1 MKVGVIIPAFNEAE
15 TIPHL
20 IEHLLPLVNEVVVV
34 DDGSTD
40 NTAEEAKARGA
51 RALRH
56 PRRMGKGAALRTGF
70 QYAIREDF
78 HAVITMDA
86 DGQHDWREIPEFIE
100 ADRNGEAGIIIGNRM
115 GDVHSM
121 PLIRLWT
128 NRVTSWII
136 SCLSHQRIEDSQS
149 GYRLIRTDVLRDV
162 KLVTSNFDTESEILV
177 KASRQGYRIE
187 SIPIKTIYMNESSK
201 IKPLL
206 DTLRFTKLVLRSLSK
221 RAL

>member
-1 MKVGVIIPAFNEAE
+1 MKVGVIIPAFNEAK
-15 TIPHL
+15 TIPCL
-20 IEHLLPLVNEVVVV
+20 IEHLLPLVNEVVVI

-40 NTAEEAKARGA
+40 RTAEEAKARGA
-51 RALRH
+51 RVLRH
-56 PRRMGKGAALRTGF
+56 PKRMGKGAALRTGF
-70 QYAIREDF
+70 QYSLKEEF

-86 DGQHDWREIPEFIE
+86 DGQHDWREVPKFIE
-100 ADRNGEAGIIIGNRM
+100 AARKEEVGIIIGNRM
-115 GDVHSM
+115 GDIHSM

-136 SCLSHQRIEDSQS
+136 SRLSHQRIEDSQS

-177 KASRQGYRIE
+177 KASRQGYRMG
-187 SIPIKTIYMNESSK
+187 SIPIRTIYLNELSK

-206 DTLRFTKLVLRSLSK
+206 DTLRFTRLVLKNLFNHR
-221 RAL
+221 